1 MEILR
6 AIIEAV
12 ADAKDLEPVELELV
26 LEDYIDVDAIER
38 LDRHGSD
45 LWTLQFELPGHTVIV
60 SGDGTVL
67 VDGTQKLEYA

>member
-12 ADAKDLEPVELELV
+12 ADAKDMEPVELELV

-45 LWTLQFELPGHTVIV
+45 LWTLQFELPEHTVIV
-60 SGDGTVL
+60 SGDGTIL
-67 VDGTQKLEYA
+67 VDSKQELEYA